1 MSFSDHDGSHGVER
15 RLHAMR
21 GDAARAPDLTDGI
34 LSRIE
39 RERPFADA
47 RQLRLRRWGRLV
59 GMAFAG
65 GLAVCAGVV
74 AVQWKQ
80 IAPGLAGPQPVARV
94 VSGAVADVRAG
105 SLSIRTAPERLVQL
119 ARGEARTD
127 PEDSTVVRSVAANVI
142 VPMSAALQVPP
153 TLEPSEA
160 EQNLAQ
166 RVIAGGQRMLNR
178 AERLASAA
186 LKGGSGM
193 HVDGDQTFADRL
205 GRAVGGAPLGD
216 SGPQ

>member
-1 MSFSDHDGSHGVER
+1 
-15 RLHAMR
+15 MR

-39 RERPFADA
+39 QQRPFADT
-47 RQLRLRRWGRLV
+47 RTLRLRRWGRLV
-59 GMAFAG
+59 GTAFVA
-65 GLAVCAGVV
+65 GLAVCAGLV

-80 IAPGLAGPQPVARV
+80 IAPGLAGPQPVAGV
-94 VSGAVADVRAG
+94 VSSAVADVRAG
-105 SLSIRTAPERLVQL
+105 SLSIRAVPERLVEF
-119 ARGEARTD
+119 ARGGARTD

-160 EQNLAQ
+160 EQSLAQ
-166 RVIAGGQRMLNR
+166 RVIAGGQRVLNR
-178 AERLASAA
+178 AERLASA
-186 LKGGSGM
+186 LKGGNGTQLE
-193 HVDGDQTFADRL
+193 GGQTFAERL
-205 GRAVGGAPLGD
+205 DRAVGGAPVSD